1 MGHGKQSRHSNQSKG
16 HSESVQRPIS
26 RCSGR
31 SFSQQSDRSSESSRA
46 GSQRETDLRFPM
58 PTLFTNQLMAKFN
71 MKGKKKKLPLET
83 TTTYKAIKDVNS
95 KSARVLA
102 IVVVPGHLLFLYT
115 IHLLQGGHTAM
126 RPTFIICYLSAAL
139 LQVVILLYV
148 ASLMVRWL
156 WRRGLDNFSI
166 PYLTALGDLLGTSFL
181 ALSFRLILM
190 LKPLGHLLTVSL
202 MLSQHLCSS
211 LPCLTS
217 HSKTNFRGDANAMNW
232 SFW

>member
-1 MGHGKQSRHSNQSKG
+1 MVVTHLVLELHFQEKKLRLLVQTDLCGPRVPAKELVDHCIPSTAAVPGVWPGHGGGWNSHGYSAN
-16 HSESVQRPIS
+16 
-26 RCSGR
+26 
-31 SFSQQSDRSSESSRA
+31 
-46 GSQRETDLRFPM
+46 
-58 PTLFTNQLMAKFN
+58 
-71 MKGKKKKLPLET
+71 
-83 TTTYKAIKDVNS
+83 VNS